1 MIERI
6 IRWSAANSLIV
17 LLAAGFIAA
26 AGVFA
31 VSRTPLDALP
41 DLSDVQVIIRT
52 PYAGQAP
59 EIVESQVTY
68 PLATTMLSAPAVK
81 AVRAFSFFGDSFVTV
96 IYADGTDLYWA
107 RSRTLEYLNQATGR
121 LPPGVTPALGPDA
134 TGVGWAYQY
143 ALVDRTGGS
152 DLGQLRA
159 LQDWFL
165 KYQLKE
171 VPGVAEVA
179 SVGGM
184 VRAFQVQVNPEQLQ
198 LYRVTVSEVIG
209 ALKAANNET
218 GGSVIER
225 GEAEYM
231 VRVGGYLKTLDDFR
245 NIPLKVSESGT
256 PITIADIARVQ
267 IVPDFR
273 RGIAELNGQGEV
285 AGGVIVVRAGADTRS
300 VIEAVKEK
308 LELLRPSLPPGVEIV
323 PVYDRTSVIDRAV
336 ENLTVKL
343 LEEFAVVAL
352 VCGIFLLHFRSA
364 LVAIITLP
372 LGVLTAFIIMY
383 FQGVNANILSLG
395 GIALAIG
402 AMVDA
407 AVVMIENAHKKLEHA
422 RDEFGELTEKM
433 RRSVLVEAAVEI
445 GPALFFS
452 LLIITLSF
460 LPVFSLE
467 AQEGKLFKPLALTK
481 TYSMAAA
488 AGLSVTLIPVLMV
501 LFIKG
506 KIRPEDKNPVNR
518 ALIAA
523 YRPGLSWALR
533 KPKLILGM
541 ALGALLISAW
551 PMTRLGGEFMPAL
564 AAGDLLYMPTALPGL
579 SASKASELL
588 QITNRMIKTVPEVK
602 TVFGKAGRAETAT
615 DPAPLEMFETT
626 IQLKPKAEWRAGMTM
641 DKLIAE
647 LDERVQVPGLANVF
661 VPPIRNRIDM
671 LATGIKSPVG
681 VKVTGPDLATLDRLG
696 AKIAQVVKAVPG
708 TASAVSDRIL
718 GGRYIDV
725 QVDRLAAARYGLSI
739 EDVQTTAAAAVGGMQ
754 VDEKLDGLARFPIN
768 VRFPRENRDSVQ
780 ALQELPMVSPT
791 GGVVPLGAVA
801 TIKIADGPV
810 MVKSEN
816 ARPSAWVYVD
826 VRDRDIV
833 GFVNEAREKV
843 ADQVKMPAGYS
854 LTWSGQFE
862 YAERAAQ
869 RLMWIVPAT
878 IAVIFLLLFM
888 AFKRARE
895 ALIVLLTL
903 PFALVG
909 GLWLVYLLGHAFSM
923 ATAVGFIAL
932 AGLAA
937 EFGVIM
943 LVYLD
948 RSIEERI
955 KAGEFSRPEH
965 LDDALMEGAVLR
977 VRPKAMTAAVIL
989 AGLFPLLIG
998 TGTGSEVMQRLAAPM
1013 VGGMITAPLL
1023 SLFVLPAI
1031 YKLLGVKRFLRA
1043 SADEDEQARDPDSHP
1058 GHGTGAAT
1066 TGLA

>member
-1 MIERI
+1 
-6 IRWSAANSLIV
+6 
-17 LLAAGFIAA
+17 
-26 AGVFA
+26 
-31 VSRTPLDALP
+31 
-41 DLSDVQVIIRT
+41 
-52 PYAGQAP
+52 
-59 EIVESQVTY
+59 
-68 PLATTMLSAPAVK
+68 
-81 AVRAFSFFGDSFVTV
+81 
-96 IYADGTDLYWA
+96 
-107 RSRTLEYLNQATGR
+107 
-121 LPPGVTPALGPDA
+121 
-134 TGVGWAYQY
+134 
-143 ALVDRTGGS
+143 
-152 DLGQLRA
+152 
-159 LQDWFL
+159 
-165 KYQLKE
+165 
-171 VPGVAEVA
+171 
-179 SVGGM
+179 
-184 VRAFQVQVNPEQLQ
+184 
-198 LYRVTVSEVIG
+198 
-209 ALKAANNET
+209 
-218 GGSVIER
+218 
-225 GEAEYM
+225 
-231 VRVGGYLKTLDDFR
+231 
-245 NIPLKVSESGT
+245 
-256 PITIADIARVQ
+256 
-267 IVPDFR
+267 
-273 RGIAELNGQGEV
+273 
-285 AGGVIVVRAGADTRS
+285 
-300 VIEAVKEK
+300 
-308 LELLRPSLPPGVEIV
+308 
-323 PVYDRTSVIDRAV
+323 
-336 ENLTVKL
+336 
-343 LEEFAVVAL
+343 
-352 VCGIFLLHFRSA
+352 
-364 LVAIITLP
+364 
-372 LGVLTAFIIMY
+372 
-383 FQGVNANILSLG
+383 
-395 GIALAIG
+395 
-402 AMVDA
+402 
-407 AVVMIENAHKKLEHA
+407 
-422 RDEFGELTEKM
+422 
-433 RRSVLVEAAVEI
+433 
-445 GPALFFS
+445 
-452 LLIITLSF
+452 
-460 LPVFSLE
+460 
-467 AQEGKLFKPLALTK
+467 
-481 TYSMAAA
+481 
-488 AGLSVTLIPVLMV
+488 
-501 LFIKG
+501 
-506 KIRPEDKNPVNR
+506 
-518 ALIAA
+518 
-523 YRPGLSWALR
+523 
-533 KPKLILGM
+533 
-541 ALGALLISAW
+541 
-551 PMTRLGGEFMPAL
+551 
-564 AAGDLLYMPTALPGL
+564 
-579 SASKASELL
+579 
-588 QITNRMIKTVPEVK
+588 
-602 TVFGKAGRAETAT
+602 
-615 DPAPLEMFETT
+615 MFETT
-626 IQLKPKAEWRAGMTM
+626 IQLKPKDEWRDGMTM

-696 AKIAQVVKAVPG
+696 AKIAQVVKTVPG

-739 EDVQTTAAAAVGGMQ
+739 ENVQTTAAAAVGGMQ

-780 ALQELPMVSPT
+780 ALKELPMVAPS

-833 GFVNEAREKV
+833 GYVNEAREKV
-843 ADQVKMPAGYS
+843 ADQVQMPAGYS

-862 YAERAAQ
+862 YAERASQ

-909 GLWLVYLLGHAFSM
+909 GLWLVYLMGHAFSI

-955 KAGEFSRPEH
+955 QAGKFSKPED

-1043 SADEDEQARDPDSHP
+1043 AADEDEPDVAS
-1058 GHGTGAAT
+1058 AAKPEM
-1066 TGLA
+1066 A

>member
-6 IRWSAANSLIV
+6 IRWSAANQLIV
-17 LLAAGFIAA
+17 LLAAAFLAA
-26 AGVFA
+26 AGVFS
-31 VSRTPLDALP
+31 VMRTPLDALP

-59 EIVESQVTY
+59 EIVESQITY
-68 PLATTMLSAPAVK
+68 PLATTMLSAPGVK

-96 IYADGTDLYWA
+96 IFEDGTDLYWA
-107 RSRTLEYLNQATGR
+107 RSRTLEYLNQAAER
-121 LPPGVTPALGPDA
+121 LPAGVTPALGPDA

-143 ALVDRTGGS
+143 ALVDRTGRN

-184 VRAFQVQVNPEQLQ
+184 VRAFQVQVDPERLQ
-198 LYRVTVSEVIG
+198 LYRISLNDVM
-209 ALKAANNET
+209 AAIKTANKET

-225 GEAEYM
+225 AEAEYM

-245 NIPLKVSESGT
+245 NIPLKVSDGGT
-256 PITIADIARVQ
+256 PVTVGDIARVQ

-273 RGIAELNGQGEV
+273 RGIAELNGEGEV

-308 LELLRPSLPPGVEIV
+308 MESLKSALPKGVEV
-323 PVYDRTSVIDRAV
+323 VAVYDRTSVIDRAV
-336 ENLTVKL
+336 ENLTSKL
-343 LEEFAVVAL
+343 AEEFIVVAI
-352 VCGIFLLHFRSA
+352 VCVIFLLHLRSA
-364 LVAIITLP
+364 LVAILTLP
-372 LGVLTAFIIMY
+372 LGVLIAFTVMR

-395 GIALAIG
+395 GIALAVG

-422 RDEFGELTEKM
+422 AHEFGELSNKM
-433 RRSVLVEAAVEI
+433 RKKVLVEAAVEV

-488 AGLSVTLIPVLMV
+488 AGLSITLIPVLM
-501 LFIKG
+501 LIFIKG
-506 KIRPEDKNPVNR
+506 KIRPEDKNPVNH
-518 ALIAA
+518 ALIAV
-523 YRPGLSWALR
+523 YRPALTWVMNS
-533 KPKLILGM
+533 PKLVLGL
-541 ALGALLISAW
+541 ALGVLLITAW
-551 PMTRLGGEFMPAL
+551 PLSRLGGEFMPPIAE
-564 AAGDLLYMPTALPGL
+564 GDLLYMPTALPGL
-579 SASKASELL
+579 SAGKASELL
-588 QITNRMIKTVPEVK
+588 QITNRLIKTVPEVK
-602 TVFGKAGRAETAT
+602 TVFGKAGRAESAT
-615 DPAPLEMFETT
+615 DPAPIEMFETT
-626 IQLKPKAEWRAGMTM
+626 IQLKPKSEWREGMTTE
-641 DKLIAE
+641 KLIAE
-647 LDERVQVPGLANVF
+647 LDARVKVPGLANVF

-681 VKVTGPDLATLDRLG
+681 IKVTGPDLATLDRLG
-696 AKIAQVVKAVPG
+696 AKIAQQVKAVPG
-708 TASAVSDRIL
+708 TSSAIADRIL
-718 GGRYIDV
+718 GGRYIDI

-739 EDVQTTAAAAVGGMQ
+739 EDVQNTAALAVGGMS
-754 VDEKLDGLARFPIN
+754 VGEKLEGLARFPIN
-768 VRFPRENRDSVQ
+768 IRFPREQRDSVS
-780 ALQELPMVSPT
+780 ALQSLPIVTSS
-791 GGVVPLGAVA
+791 GGIVPLGAVA
-801 TIKIADGPV
+801 RIEIVSGPV

-833 GFVNEAREKV
+833 GYVKEAREKV
-843 ADQVKMPAGYS
+843 ASTVTMPPGYS
-854 LTWSGQFE
+854 LVWSGQFE
-862 YAERAAQ
+862 YAERASQ
-869 RLMWIVPAT
+869 RLKWIVPAT
-878 IAVIFLLLFM
+878 IGVIFLLLFM
-888 AFKRARE
+888 AFGRARE

-909 GLWLVYLLGHAFSM
+909 GIWLVYLLGHAFSI

-948 RSIEERI
+948 KAIEERRD
-955 KAGEFSRPEH
+955 AGRMAKDEDLE
-965 LDDALMEGAVLR
+965 DALMEGAVLR
-977 VRPKAMTAAVIL
+977 VRPKAMTVAVIL
-989 AGLFPLLIG
+989 AGLFPLLVG

-1013 VGGMITAPLL
+1013 VGGMITAPIL

-1031 YKLLGVKRFLRA
+1031 YKLLGVNRFRKPEVEEEEALPLVGRSEPA
-1043 SADEDEQARDPDSHP
+1043 
-1058 GHGTGAAT
+1058 
-1066 TGLA
+1066 